1 VSAEPSS
8 DDAARAPASGRR
20 LLGVQPMKLVFA
32 LEYVLQGL
40 ANPFQGITY
49 QPFFKHLRSD
59 FGLSEAATQGLFA
72 RSYLAWSFKP
82 VLGFFI
88 DAYGRT
94 RTLLIALLGA
104 GAIGYLVT
112 PWVDTSAVVFFW
124 FMFALSVVF
133 AGTDVAVD
141 RATVIAGD
149 EEAKATG
156 RSRASTVGLNQ
167 AICWTAIYGTGIV
180 AAVLG
185 GYTADEVRF
194 DVLMVAL
201 AAVPLLVLGAALLLP
216 RDRAQPVPVTR
227 SMNEFWRGLNSG
239 PLLGVM
245 LFYFVFHFQPAL
257 GALWNNYL
265 IESLHFSQTEIGIS
279 DGASSAGAFAGV
291 LLFAWKGVAWQ
302 ERLGLRRIFR
312 LYIVASILIS
322 LTQYL
327 QVDPWFSIGS
337 RALGAVLPFWDE
349 STVRVIYLCTYSFL
363 LAIPASSIRMSTF
376 SVVGAVIP
384 PSAAGSLFAGFM
396 SVANLAYSMSYASGA
411 WLYENGTGVGLLRS
425 VQQAVFG
432 IGSKPGESLSVNMLI
447 LIGSLAYLTSFV
459 CVHVLPDRRQTLD
472 ADAQQ
477 GYRGPERWSSL
488 AAGTKRG
495 TDVAALALGA
505 VLLGTLL
512 YWELDPVSS
521 TLIAFFVTTG
531 LRKLALDALL
541 AQREPAA

>member
-1 VSAEPSS
+1 MSSEPAS
-8 DDAARAPASGRR
+8 DEAARTAAGGRR
-20 LLGVQPMKLVFA
+20 FLGVLPIKLVFA

-59 FGLSEAATQGLFA
+59 FGLSEAATQSLFA

-104 GAIGYLVT
+104 GAVGYAVT

-133 AGTDVAVD
+133 AATDVAVD

-194 DVLMVAL
+194 DLLMLAL
-201 AAVPLLVLGAALLLP
+201 AVVPLLVLGAVLLLP
-216 RDRAQPVPVTR
+216 RDRAVPVPVTR
-227 SMNEFWRGLNSG
+227 SMGEFWRGLNSG

-265 IESLHFSQTEIGIS
+265 IEKLSFSQTEIGVS
-279 DGASSAGAFAGV
+279 DGATSAGAFVGV

-312 LYIVASILIS
+312 LYIALSILIS

-327 QVDPWFSIGS
+327 QVDPWFSIVARGL
-337 RALGAVLPFWDE
+337 AAILPFWDE
-349 STVRVIYLCTYSFL
+349 STVRVLYLCTYSFL

-396 SVANLAYSMSYASGA
+396 SVANLAYSLSYASGA
-411 WLYENGTGVGLLRS
+411 WLYDNGTGLGVLRS

-432 IGSKPGESLSVNMLI
+432 IGSKPGDSLSVNMLI
-447 LIGSLAYLTSFV
+447 LMGSLAYLASFV

-477 GYRGPERWSSL
+477 GYAGPERWSVL
-488 AAGTKRG
+488 GHGKRG
-495 TDVAALALGA
+495 ADVAAVAFGALLLGA
-505 VLLGTLL
+505 LL

-521 TLIAFFVTTG
+521 ALIAFFVTTG
-531 LRKLALDALL
+531 VRKRTLDAWL
-541 AQREPAA
+541 ARHAGA

>member
-1 VSAEPSS
+1 VSAEPPAAE
-8 DDAARAPASGRR
+8 AARAPASGRR
-20 LLGVQPMKLVFA
+20 FLGIQPMKLVFA

-49 QPFFKHLRSD
+49 QPFFRHLRSD
-59 FGLSEAATQGLFA
+59 FGLSEAATQSLFA

-104 GAIGYLVT
+104 GAVGYAVT
-112 PWVDTSAVVFFW
+112 PWVDASAVVFFW
-124 FMFALSVVF
+124 FMFALSVLF
-133 AGTDVAVD
+133 AATDVAVD

-185 GYTADEVRF
+185 GYTADQVRF

-201 AAVPLLVLGAALLLP
+201 AAVPALVLGAALLLP
-216 RDRAQPVPVTR
+216 RDRAVPIPVTR
-227 SMNEFWRGLNSG
+227 SMGEFWRGLNSG

-265 IESLHFSQTEIGIS
+265 IETLSFSQTEIGVS
-279 DGASSAGAFAGV
+279 DGAASAGAFVGV
-291 LLFAWKGVAWQ
+291 LLFAWKGIAWQ
-302 ERLGLRRIFR
+302 EQLGLRRIFR
-312 LYIVASILIS
+312 LYIVLSILIS

-327 QVDPWFSIGS
+327 LVDPWFSTVARGLAAI
-337 RALGAVLPFWDE
+337 LPFWDE
-349 STVRVIYLCTYSFL
+349 SGVRVVYLCAYSFL

-384 PSAAGSLFAGFM
+384 SSAAGSLFAGFM

-411 WLYENGTGVGLLRS
+411 WLYENGTGLDLLRGL
-425 VQQAVFG
+425 QQALFG
-432 IGSKPGESLSVNMLI
+432 IDSKPGDALSVNLLI
-447 LIGSLAYLTSFV
+447 LMGSLAYLASFV

-472 ADAQQ
+472 ADAQR
-477 GYRGPERWSSL
+477 GYAGPERWSAL
-488 AAGTKRG
+488 EQGKKRG
-495 TDVAALALGA
+495 ADVAAVALGA
-505 VLLGTLL
+505 LLLAALL
-512 YWELDPVSS
+512 YLGLDPVSS
-521 TLIAFFVTTG
+521 ALVTFFVTTG
-531 LRKLALDALL
+531 VRKLALDAWL
-541 AQREPAA
+541 ARNARA

>member
-1 VSAEPSS
+1 VSAEPPAAE
-8 DDAARAPASGRR
+8 AARAPASGRR
-20 LLGVQPMKLVFA
+20 FLGIQPMKLVFA

-49 QPFFKHLRSD
+49 QPFFRHLRSD
-59 FGLSEAATQGLFA
+59 FGLSEAATQSLFA

-104 GAIGYLVT
+104 GAVGYAVT
-112 PWVDTSAVVFFW
+112 PWVDASAVVFFW
-124 FMFALSVVF
+124 FMFALSVLF
-133 AGTDVAVD
+133 AATDVAVD

-185 GYTADEVRF
+185 GYTADQVRF

-201 AAVPLLVLGAALLLP
+201 AAVPALVLGAALLLP
-216 RDRAQPVPVTR
+216 RDRAVPIPVTR
-227 SMNEFWRGLNSG
+227 SMGEFWRGLNSG

-265 IESLHFSQTEIGIS
+265 IETLSFSQTEIGVS
-279 DGASSAGAFAGV
+279 DGAASAGAFVGV
-291 LLFAWKGVAWQ
+291 LLFAWKGIAWQ
-302 ERLGLRRIFR
+302 EQLGLRRIFR
-312 LYIVASILIS
+312 LYIVLSILIS

-327 QVDPWFSIGS
+327 LVDPWFSIVARGL
-337 RALGAVLPFWDE
+337 AAILPFWDE
-349 STVRVIYLCTYSFL
+349 SAVRVVYLCAYSFL

-384 PSAAGSLFAGFM
+384 SSAAGSLFAGFM

-411 WLYENGTGVGLLRS
+411 WLYDNGTGLDLLRGL
-425 VQQAVFG
+425 QQALFG
-432 IGSKPGESLSVNMLI
+432 IDSKPGDALSVNLLI
-447 LIGSLAYLTSFV
+447 LMGSLAYLASFV

-472 ADAQQ
+472 ADAQR
-477 GYRGPERWSSL
+477 GYAGPERWSAL
-488 AAGTKRG
+488 EQGKKRG
-495 TDVAALALGA
+495 ADVAAVALGA
-505 VLLGTLL
+505 LLLAALL
-512 YWELDPVSS
+512 YLGLDPVSS
-521 TLIAFFVTTG
+521 ALVTFFVTTG
-531 LRKLALDALL
+531 VRKLALDAWL
-541 AQREPAA
+541 ARNARA

>member
-1 VSAEPSS
+1 VSAEPPAAE
-8 DDAARAPASGRR
+8 AARAPASGRR
-20 LLGVQPMKLVFA
+20 FLGIQPMKLVFA

-49 QPFFKHLRSD
+49 QPFFRHLRSD
-59 FGLSEAATQGLFA
+59 FGLSEAATQSLFA

-104 GAIGYLVT
+104 GAVGYAVT
-112 PWVDTSAVVFFW
+112 PWVDASAVVFFW
-124 FMFALSVVF
+124 FMFALSVLF
-133 AGTDVAVD
+133 AATDVAVD

-185 GYTADEVRF
+185 GYTADQVRF

-201 AAVPLLVLGAALLLP
+201 AAVPALVLGAALLLP
-216 RDRAQPVPVTR
+216 RDRAVPIPVTR
-227 SMNEFWRGLNSG
+227 SMGEFWRGLNSG

-265 IESLHFSQTEIGIS
+265 IETLSFSQTEIGVS
-279 DGASSAGAFAGV
+279 DGAASAGAFVGV
-291 LLFAWKGVAWQ
+291 LLFAWKGIAWQ
-302 ERLGLRRIFR
+302 EQLGLRRIFR
-312 LYIVASILIS
+312 LYIVLSILIS

-327 QVDPWFSIGS
+327 LVDPWFSIVARGL
-337 RALGAVLPFWDE
+337 AAILPFWDE
-349 STVRVIYLCTYSFL
+349 SGVRVVYLCAYSFL

-384 PSAAGSLFAGFM
+384 SSAAGSLFAGFM

-411 WLYENGTGVGLLRS
+411 WLYDNGTGLDLLRGL
-425 VQQAVFG
+425 QQALFG
-432 IGSKPGESLSVNMLI
+432 IDSKPGDALSVNLLI
-447 LIGSLAYLTSFV
+447 LMGSLAYLASFV

-472 ADAQQ
+472 ADAQR
-477 GYRGPERWSSL
+477 GYAGPERWSAL
-488 AAGTKRG
+488 EQGKKRG
-495 TDVAALALGA
+495 ADVAAVALGA
-505 VLLGTLL
+505 LLLAALL
-512 YWELDPVSS
+512 YLGLDPVSS
-521 TLIAFFVTTG
+521 ALVTFFVTTG
-531 LRKLALDALL
+531 VRKLALDAWL
-541 AQREPAA
+541 ARNARA

>member
-1 VSAEPSS
+1 VSSERPEG
-8 DDAARAPASGRR
+8 DEAPAPRSERR
-20 LLGVQPMKLVFA
+20 FLGIQPMKMVFA

-49 QPFFKHLRSD
+49 QPFFKHFRSD
-59 FGLSEAATQGLFA
+59 FGLSEAATQTLFA

-94 RTLLIALLGA
+94 RTLLVALLGA
-104 GAIGYLVT
+104 GALGYLIT
-112 PWVDTSAVVFFW
+112 PWVDASAVVFFW

-201 AAVPLLVLGAALLLP
+201 AVVPLTVLGAALLLP
-216 RDRAQPVPVTR
+216 RDRVTPVPVAK
-227 SMNEFWRGLNSG
+227 SMGEFWRGLNSG

-265 IESLHFSQTEIGIS
+265 IESLRFSQTEIGIS
-279 DGASSAGAFAGV
+279 DGAASAGAFVGV
-291 LLFAWKGVAWQ
+291 LLFAWKGVSWQ
-302 ERLGLRRIFR
+302 EKLGLRRIFR
-312 LYIVASILIS
+312 LYIVASILIN

-327 QVDPWFSIGS
+327 QVDPWFSIVA
-337 RALGAVLPFWDE
+337 RALTAILPFWDE
-349 STVRVIYLCTYSFL
+349 STVRVVYLCAYSFL

-384 PSAAGSLFAGFM
+384 PAAAGSLFAGFM
-396 SVANLAYSMSYASGA
+396 SVANLAYSLSYASGA
-411 WLYENGTGVGLLRS
+411 WLYDNGTGLGLLRS

-432 IGSKPGESLSVNMLI
+432 IGSKPGDSLSVNMLI
-447 LIGSLAYLTSFV
+447 LMGSLAYLTSFV

-472 ADAQQ
+472 ADAQR
-477 GYRGPERWSSL
+477 GYAGPERWNALGRSQKL
-488 AAGTKRG
+488 RADVVAG
-495 TDVAALALGA
+495 ALGA
-505 VLLGTLL
+505 LLLATLL

-521 TLIAFFVTTG
+521 ALIAFFLTTG
-531 LRKLALDALL
+531 LRKVALDAWL
-541 AQREPAA
+541 ARSGA

>member
-1 VSAEPSS
+1 MSVEPAR
-8 DDAARAPASGRR
+8 DDAAPPPPSGRR
-20 LLGVQPMKLVFA
+20 FLGIQPMKLVFA

-49 QPFFKHLRSD
+49 QPFFKHLRGD
-59 FGLSEAATQGLFA
+59 FGLSEAATQSLFA

-104 GAIGYLVT
+104 GAVGYAVT

-124 FMFALSVVF
+124 FMFALSVLF
-133 AGTDVAVD
+133 AATDVAVD

-194 DVLMVAL
+194 NVLMVAL
-201 AAVPLLVLGAALLLP
+201 AAVPLLVLGAVLLLP
-216 RDRAQPVPVTR
+216 RDRAVPVPITR
-227 SMNEFWRGLNSG
+227 SMGEFWRGLNSG

-265 IESLHFSQTEIGIS
+265 IETLNFSQTQIGVS
-279 DGASSAGAFAGV
+279 DGASSAGAFVGV
-291 LLFAWKGVAWQ
+291 LLFAWKGIAWQ
-302 ERLGLRRIFR
+302 ERLGLRRLFR

-327 QVDPWFSIGS
+327 QVDPWFSIVARGLS
-337 RALGAVLPFWDE
+337 AILPFWDE
-349 STVRVIYLCTYSFL
+349 STVRVVYLCTYSFL

-411 WLYENGTGVGLLRS
+411 WLYDHGTGLGLLRS

-432 IGSKPGESLSVNMLI
+432 IGSKPGDSLSVNMLI
-447 LIGSLAYLTSFV
+447 LMGSFAYLTSFV

-477 GYRGPERWSSL
+477 GYAGPERWGALEHAKKRRADL
-488 AAGTKRG
+488 AA
-495 TDVAALALGA
+495 VALGA
-505 VLLGTLL
+505 LLLATLL
-512 YWELDPVSS
+512 YLELDPVSS
-521 TLIAFFVTTG
+521 ALIAFFVTTG
-531 LRKLALDALL
+531 LRKLALDAWL
-541 AQREPAA
+541 ARTVRA